1 MLHLLAL
8 ILRLAGLERFEV
20 GYPWLGPQ
28 LKSARPLYLVFVVE
42 RQPMDPSSI
51 PELLHFD
58 HPFEM
63 PCLRS
68 RIWSCQ
74 GPVPLGAALR
84 TFSGFDWL
92 FLPVSWMILLEVY
105 LRELLSR

>member
-1 MLHLLAL
+1 MLHLLML
-8 ILRLAGLERFEV
+8 VLRLAGLERFEV
-20 GYPWLGPQ
+20 GYPWLWLQ
-28 LKSARPLYLVFVVE
+28 LKSARPLYLVFGAE

-58 HPFEM
+58 HLFEM

-68 RIWSCQ
+68 RTWSCQ
-74 GPVPLGAALR
+74 GPILLGAALR
-84 TFSGFDWL
+84 PLSGFDWL

-105 LRELLSR
+105 LR